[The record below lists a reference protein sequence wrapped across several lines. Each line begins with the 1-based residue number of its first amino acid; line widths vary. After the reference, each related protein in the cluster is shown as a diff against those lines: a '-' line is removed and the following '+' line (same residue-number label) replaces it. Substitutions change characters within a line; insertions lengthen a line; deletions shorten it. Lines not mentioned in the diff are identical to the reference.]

1 MMMMMMSLTRS
12 VERLYLTSAV
22 GSALS
27 WLCNVVLLPAHLSLP
42 QLCFN
47 CPLSLVTRLI
57 TSLDAN
63 TQQIIMKM

>member
-1 MMMMMMSLTRS
+1 MMMMMMMMIFADMRIE
-12 VERLYLTSAV
+12 VV
-22 GSALS
+22 FNNNLS
-27 WLCNVVLLPAHLSLP
+27 WLCNVVLLPAHLL

-47 CPLSLVTRLI
+47 CPLFLVTRLI